1 MSFHPGRKLKG
12 EADWDYFQL
21 KVLKPRIKGGNK
33 EFIFQRQAVQAWPG
47 PCHSV
52 IPAKQDWKI
61 PTSARCCTDKM
72 HILSQVQMI
81 TSPHR
86 GLVLGMIILHTT
98 QFPKC
103 PIFME
108 LTA

>member
-47 PCHSV
+47 PCHSL
-52 IPAKQDWKI
+52 
-61 PTSARCCTDKM
+61 
-72 HILSQVQMI
+72 LSLQSRIGKYQPLQGVVQI
-81 TSPHR
+81 KCISCPKFR
-86 GLVLGMIILHTT
+86 GSQALIVGLCLG
-98 QFPKC
+98 
-103 PIFME
+103 
-108 LTA
+108 